1 MFGNECCLS
10 TGEVIKV
17 IGFKI
22 KKLIASICE
31 NNEDSQFSAKVE
43 LPLNFPGIV
52 FHEYMFLR
60 NYNHLFA
67 FYLFTV
73 FTDIYLSFC
82 LSCQGYNFIRWHKKW
97 PTHFYI
103 CIPIVLFQIW
113 IEVIHVIM
121 FRNDLY
127 TWGHS
132 A

>member
-22 KKLIASICE
+22 NKLIASICE

-82 LSCQGYNFIRWHKKW
+82 LSCQGYNFIRWHKK
-97 PTHFYI
+97 
-103 CIPIVLFQIW
+103 
-113 IEVIHVIM
+113 
-121 FRNDLY
+121 
-127 TWGHS
+127 
-132 A
+132 